1 MNHTDHVSLLRG
13 GVATPDG
20 VWADLGSGAGAFT
33 LALADLLGA
42 TGAIYSVD
50 QDASAL
56 AVQKQAMRRSFPSAA
71 INYLAADFTK
81 PLSLPPLEGVVMA
94 NSLHFHRAKESIV
107 QLVRSYLKP
116 GGRLILVEYDTDH
129 GNRWV
134 PYPLSFR
141 TWHALARN
149 CGWGCRRCRRR
160 FPSRFLGR
168 IYSALSL
175 NQEER
180 SHD

>member
-56 AVQKQAMRRSFPSAA
+56 AVQK
-71 INYLAADFTK
+71 
-81 PLSLPPLEGVVMA
+81 
-94 NSLHFHRAKESIV
+94 
-107 QLVRSYLKP
+107 
-116 GGRLILVEYDTDH
+116 
-129 GNRWV
+129 
-134 PYPLSFR
+134 
-141 TWHALARN
+141 
-149 CGWGCRRCRRR
+149 
-160 FPSRFLGR
+160 
-168 IYSALSL
+168 
-175 NQEER
+175 
-180 SHD
+180 